1 MNKEKTKMTLHPVMS
16 FLILSGITILLS
28 GLLYLLEF
36 QQTVYTINATTLEYS
51 TELVEITNVFSLEG
65 LKYIF
70 SSTVSNFVNFAPLS
84 SLIIILIGFGVME
97 KSGFLKTAITFL
109 TKKMKKN
116 TVTFILVFMSVI
128 ASVMGEISYII
139 ILPLSAAIFKYGKRN
154 PALGLIAAFA
164 GLTCGSGISFI
175 FTSIDSSLLSQSL
188 LAARVIDINYRMASI
203 SAIFIMA
210 VAVILLSFIIT
221 WITENVIAKRLNNVV
236 NEDEENEDKL
246 LTRRE
251 LRGLLFA
258 LFAAS
263 LYVIIILYNI
273 IPGLPFSGNL
283 LDNTQILY
291 IDKLFSYNSFFSNG
305 FVFVVS
311 MFFLLLGLFYG
322 LGARTIKN
330 NKDFVDALGHSL
342 DGIGKTLVIILAAS
356 LFISIFKYSNIGTV
370 IVAYLT
376 SLFRNINFQGLPLVI
391 LLFVVSAI
399 ATIFIPTSI
408 TKWSI
413 IAPTVVP
420 VFMNAGITPEFAQ
433 VIFRFGEGI
442 TMGLT
447 PIMAYFVIYLA
458 ILDKNNPEEKPIS
471 LWQGIKF
478 QVPYAVATA
487 IVLLVLIVLWYII
500 GLPLGINGS
509 TVL

>member
-188 LAARVIDINYRMASI
+188 LAARVLDINYRMASI

-399 ATIFIPTSI
+399 STIFIPTSI

>member
-188 LAARVIDINYRMASI
+188 LAARVLDINYRMASI
-203 SAIFIMA
+203 SAIFIMS

-311 MFFLLLGLFYG
+311 MFFFLLGLFYG

>member
-188 LAARVIDINYRMASI
+188 LAARVLDINYRMASI

-376 SLFRNINFQGLPLVI
+376 SLFRNISFQGLPLVI

>member
-109 TKKMKKN
+109 TKKLKKN

-188 LAARVIDINYRMASI
+188 LAARVLDINYRMASI

>member
-188 LAARVIDINYRMASI
+188 LAARVLDINYRMASI

-210 VAVILLSFIIT
+210 VAVVLLSFIIT

-471 LWQGIKF
+471 L
-478 QVPYAVATA
+478 
-487 IVLLVLIVLWYII
+487 
-500 GLPLGINGS
+500 
-509 TVL
+509 

>member
-188 LAARVIDINYRMASI
+188 LAARVLDINYRMASI

-356 LFISIFKYSNIGTV
+356 LFISIFKYSNIGIV

>member
-97 KSGFLKTAITFL
+97 KSGFLKIAITFL

-188 LAARVIDINYRMASI
+188 LAARVLDINYRMASI

-210 VAVILLSFIIT
+210 VAVVLLSFIIT

>member
-188 LAARVIDINYRMASI
+188 LAARVLDINYRMASI

-478 QVPYAVATA
+478 QVPYAVVTA

>member
-188 LAARVIDINYRMASI
+188 LAARVLDINYRMASI

-210 VAVILLSFIIT
+210 VAVVLLSFIIT

-370 IVAYLT
+370 IVAHLT